1 LTAFFP
7 DFELLSP
14 CKKPTNPCPYR
25 EPDPA
30 TYPTVAGEQVTP
42 PILGYILK
50 ACEFI
55 LSNTFFLATP
65 IIFNRHILRNSNG
78 VNGRKY
84 KRYNRFLNI

>member
-1 LTAFFP
+1 LTGFFP
-7 DFELLSP
+7 DCELLSLG
-14 CKKPTNPCPYR
+14 KKPTNPCPYG

-30 TYPTVAGEQVTP
+30 TYPTVAGKQVTP

-78 VNGRKY
+78 ERGQKY
-84 KRYNRFLNI
+84 KRYNRFENI